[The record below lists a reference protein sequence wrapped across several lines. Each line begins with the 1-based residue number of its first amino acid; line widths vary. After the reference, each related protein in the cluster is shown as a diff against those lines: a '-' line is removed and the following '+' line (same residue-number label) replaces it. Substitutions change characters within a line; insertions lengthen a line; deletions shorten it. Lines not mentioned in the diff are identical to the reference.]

1 MFFKNSK
8 LLWKNVFYNLIF
20 IFLPIVYSSEKKI
33 TQPLPCINN
42 DYTNVIK
49 TVKMASNSKQSRHEI
64 QNKERRRTS
73 FSRVWRKSRLYKPA
87 LNKVMTT
94 HEQLCSLAYL

>member
-8 LLWKNVFYNLIF
+8 LLWENVFYNMIF

-49 TVKMASNSKQSRHEI
+49 TVKMASNSKQSRHKI
-64 QNKERRRTS
+64 QNRERRRTS
-73 FSRVWRKSRLYKPA
+73 FPKGYVENPDFINQHRTK
-87 LNKVMTT
+87 
-94 HEQLCSLAYL
+94 